1 VTAAG
6 ADTGK
11 LSVVRAGL
19 RLTRRELILAGA
31 LAVTVAVVL
40 GYILVHGTNRRPSP
54 GAQVAVPKNPS
65 TASAASPTASRRPP
79 PSGLKTE
86 YSVRGRWPGGFN
98 AEMVLTNIGSQPV
111 EGWTVRLRLPPDV
124 RIGSVW
130 SATVTQVPDAV
141 ILRSQPWNT
150 YVAPGAAVHLGF
162 EATGAAA
169 APSACTVNGAPC

>member
-1 VTAAG
+1 MRFT
-6 ADTGK
+6 K
-11 LSVVRAGL
+11 
-19 RLTRRELILAGA
+19 RELVLTGA
-31 LAVTVAVVL
+31 LAVVVAVVL
-40 GYILVHGTNRRPSP
+40 GYAVFHGTGGRPSP
-54 GAQVAVPKNPS
+54 GAQAVV
-65 TASAASPTASRRPP
+65 PP
-79 PSGLKTE
+79 PSAPARSPSASGRPASAFKTE
-86 YSVRGRWPGGFN
+86 YAVRGRWPGGFN
-98 AEMVLTNIGSQPV
+98 AELVLTNIGSQPV

-169 APSACTVNGAPC
+169 APSSCTVNGAPC